1 MVMDLGFKS
10 NLNLHRAHGGPFRV
24 RIEARQAV
32 GGAGETSG
40 KLIESS
46 TYWFVTSS
54 ESEDA

>member
-1 MVMDLGFKS
+1 MVMDLGFRS
-10 NLNLHRAHGGPFRV
+10 DPNLHRAHRGPFRV

-46 TYWFVTSS
+46 TYRFVTVMG
-54 ESEDA
+54 E